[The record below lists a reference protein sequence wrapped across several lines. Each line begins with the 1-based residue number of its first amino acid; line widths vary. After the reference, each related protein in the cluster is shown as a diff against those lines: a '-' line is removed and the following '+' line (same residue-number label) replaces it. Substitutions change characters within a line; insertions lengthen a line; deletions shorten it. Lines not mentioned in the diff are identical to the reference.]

1 MNSNIVLVAGGTGGH
16 IWPAVSFG
24 KWIEN
29 NKEGVNVNYICGSR
43 PLEAEIYKSA
53 GIVPFVLEMVGSPL
67 SGRSWGQRLGR
78 LRSLFSSFIR
88 ARGFLKKKQPCGCV
102 LFAGYVSFPMIM
114 ACKSMGIP
122 LVLHEQ
128 NAYAGKVTRIAAW
141 LGIKIFTGWDSCQ
154 ALAKSDYQAVGVP
167 VRDFLKHSPKE
178 AWAKLNVPADF
189 PNSPRVVV
197 MTGSLGSQSIKELIV
212 KAADDEAFKG
222 WTFVLPAL
230 SDSVVKIRDNVFLLP
245 KIWDA
250 SLLFGVADMAVVR
263 AGGSTLTEVGTLG
276 IPAVIIPW
284 RGAADDH
291 QRYNAA
297 EYVKN
302 NIGIVADDN
311 QNYDSFKDKLLELY
325 RTNRQNEQ
333 KCTNKLYNNV
343 SIICEDF
350 WLALSPEFERSA
362 CCGTKQ

>member
-1 MNSNIVLVAGGTGGH
+1 M
-16 IWPAVSFG
+16 
-24 KWIEN
+24 
-29 NKEGVNVNYICGSR
+29 
-43 PLEAEIYKSA
+43 
-53 GIVPFVLEMVGSPL
+53 
-67 SGRSWGQRLGR
+67 
-78 LRSLFSSFIR
+78 
-88 ARGFLKKKQPCGCV
+88 
-102 LFAGYVSFPMIM
+102 
-114 ACKSMGIP
+114 
-122 LVLHEQ
+122 
-128 NAYAGKVTRIAAW
+128 
-141 LGIKIFTGWDSCQ
+141 
-154 ALAKSDYQAVGVP
+154 
-167 VRDFLKHSPKE
+167 
-178 AWAKLNVPADF
+178 
-189 PNSPRVVV
+189 
-197 MTGSLGSQSIKELIV
+197 
-212 KAADDEAFKG
+212 
-222 WTFVLPAL
+222 
-230 SDSVVKIRDNVFLLP
+230 FLLP

-284 RGAADDH
+284 SGAADDH